1 MHAEFLLVDF
11 EKMSNSLGNF
21 YTMRDLLG
29 RGTKPSSLR
38 FLLASVPYRRQL
50 NFNEDSLRQAA
61 SSVERLRNFVARV
74 RNGKFPAGAS
84 AMAERAVRAGQ
95 EFEQGLEDD
104 LNTAQALAA
113 IFDLVREANTSMD
126 RGEFRQDD
134 AAPVL
139 RAMEAFDT
147 IFAVL
152 SDDDAEKLRS
162 LGIASDEGVLPA
174 MPKSRSLSPSARRLA
189 RAVISPRPIAFASNS
204 PSAAS
209 SLRTLAMA
217 VSTGNVNRAPSA
229 FSEPRVVAF
238 LQELRE

>member
-1 MHAEFLLVDF
+1 MRYWLHGEFLLVDF
-11 EKMSNSLGNF
+11 EKMSKSLGNF

-50 NFNEDSLRQAA
+50 SFTEDGLRQAA

-74 RNGKFPAGAS
+74 RNGKFPVGSS
-84 AMAERAVRAGQ
+84 AISERAARAKD

-113 IFDLVREANTSMD
+113 IFDLVRDANTAMD

-134 AAPVL
+134 AGPVL
-139 RAMEAFDT
+139 RTMEAFDA

-162 LGIASDEGVLPA
+162 LGIGTGDTGPSDADIDALVAERQEARKNRDFAKADRLRQQLAERGILLEDTRDGGVHW
-174 MPKSRSLSPSARRLA
+174 KRK
-189 RAVISPRPIAFASNS
+189 
-204 PSAAS
+204 
-209 SLRTLAMA
+209 
-217 VSTGNVNRAPSA
+217 
-229 FSEPRVVAF
+229 
-238 LQELRE
+238 